1 MNGAIRASDT
11 PVRMNGA
18 KPLRMS
24 AKYSS
29 RCWTMSRAA
38 AERSEHIDETEH
50 LHFEMFVP
58 HRERHHPLIK
68 SGLAENRFR
77 MAIDQIKDLG
87 AASLDLGLQETH
99 VRIVNRASPLGK
111 SRLLTHS
118 PRQ

>member
-1 MNGAIRASDT
+1 
-11 PVRMNGA
+11 
-18 KPLRMS
+18 
-24 AKYSS
+24 
-29 RCWTMSRAA
+29 
-38 AERSEHIDETEH
+38 
-50 LHFEMFVP
+50 MFVA
-58 HRERHHPLIK
+58 HRKLHHPLIE

-87 AASLDLGLQETH
+87 AASLNLGLQEIH